1 MTTRRISSTKQA
13 PARGT
18 SKKAPA
24 QKTAKKTAPKTA
36 KKTAPKTAKKPVK
49 KAAKKPTP
57 KKATKKKDPA
67 KKSAPKRAAVK
78 KVAAKKSASK
88 KASAKKTAP
97 KKTAPKAPAKKS
109 VSKRVSAKKT
119 APRKVVAKKAVVR
132 KAAAR
137 RGADPAVAK
146 GQRRRQA
153 QPAIEAA
160 KAGSLVNHIAFVV
173 DRSGSMRRIR
183 AKVVQVFNAQLAALL
198 KSSKE
203 SGQQTFV
210 SFYTFQSNVDA
221 PRFFARPIDKVDK
234 LTALS
239 CTGLFDAVGQSI
251 VDLGE
256 IDEEKLDN
264 VSFLVVVLTDGHE
277 NHSRRYKAKLKDM
290 IVKAQGTGRWTFA
303 FLVPKGGES
312 VLKRFGIPQGN
323 IQTWQTTTQ
332 GLRDLGQDMQRGLQT
347 FYTAR
352 QKGQRAV
359 VGVFTT
365 HLTGAA
371 KEAVSTALSDASDG
385 FLRIPVR
392 AASAIR
398 ELVESELGAAGSY
411 HKGHA
416 YYELTKPE
424 LVQES
429 KEIAIVEQGKD
440 GAPGKIYVGDSAR
453 ALLGLPVGER
463 FRVKPGDHGGFSIFV
478 QSTSV
483 NRRLVAGTTLLYRK
497 DPV

>member
-1 MTTRRISSTKQA
+1 MTTRRISSTK
-13 PARGT
+13 
-18 SKKAPA
+18 KAPA
-24 QKTAKKTAPKTA
+24 KGTSTKAP
-36 KKTAPKTAKKPVK
+36 AKKP
-49 KAAKKPTP
+49 AAKKPAV
-57 KKATKKKDPA
+57 KKPA
-67 KKSAPKRAAVK
+67 KKKAVK
-78 KVAAKKSASK
+78 KAP
-88 KASAKKTAP
+88 AKKTAP
-97 KKTAPKAPAKKS
+97 KKVGAKKTAPKKVCAKKIASKKSPQKKAPAKK
-109 VSKRVSAKKT
+109 T
-119 APRKVVAKKAVVR
+119 APKKIVAKKVVAKKVVAR
-132 KAAAR
+132 KAPAR
-137 RGADPAVAK
+137 RGADPSVGK
-146 GQRRRQA
+146 GERRRQA
-153 QPAIEAA
+153 QPALEAA
-160 KAGSLVNHIAFVV
+160 QAGSLVNHIAFVV

-198 KSSKE
+198 KNSEE

-221 PRFFARPIDKVDK
+221 PRFFARPIGKVDK

-239 CTGLFDAVGQSI
+239 CTGLTALFDAVGQSI

-256 IDEEKLDN
+256 IDDEKLDN

-277 NHSRRYKAKLKDM
+277 NHSRRYKTKIKDM
-290 IVKAQGTGRWTFA
+290 LSKAQSTGRWTFA

-332 GLRDLGQDMQRGLQT
+332 GLRDLGQNMQRGLQT

-365 HLTGAA
+365 NLTGAA
-371 KEAVSTALSDASDG
+371 KEAVSTTLSDASDA

-398 ELVESELGAAGSY
+398 ELVESELGAGSKY
-411 HKGHA
+411 KKGHA

-424 LVQES
+424 LVQEN

-440 GAPGKIYVGDSAR
+440 GAPGKIYSGDAAR
-453 ALLGLPVGER
+453 TLLGLPVGER

-483 NRRLVAGTTLLYRK
+483 NRRLVAGTVLLYLK
-497 DPV
+497 DSV

>member
-1 MTTRRISSTKQA
+1 MTTRRISSTKKA
-13 PARGT
+13 PAKGT

-24 QKTAKKTAPKTA
+24 KKAAKKTAK
-36 KKTAPKTAKKPVK
+36 KTAKKPVK

-67 KKSAPKRAAVK
+67 KKAAPRKG
-78 KVAAKKSASK
+78 
-88 KASAKKTAP
+88 SAKKAAP
-97 KKTAPKAPAKKS
+97 KKAATKKAEPKKAAQKAPAKKS
-109 VSKRVSAKKT
+109 VPKKVAAKKA
-119 APRKVVAKKAVVR
+119 APKKVVAKKAVVR

-137 RGADPAVAK
+137 RGVDPSVAK
-146 GQRRRQA
+146 GQRLRQA

-183 AKVVQVFNAQLAALL
+183 AKVVQVFNSQLAALL
-198 KSSKE
+198 TSSKE

-221 PRFFARPIDKVDK
+221 PRFFARPIDKVEK

-239 CTGLFDAVGQSI
+239 CTGLTALFDAVGQSI

-256 IDEEKLDN
+256 IDDEKLDN

-277 NHSRRYKAKLKDM
+277 NHSRRYKTKIKDM
-290 IVKAQGTGRWTFA
+290 ILKAQGTGRWTFA

-332 GLRDLGQDMQRGLQT
+332 GLRDLGQNMQRGLQT

-365 HLTGAA
+365 NLTGAA
-371 KEAVSTALSDASDG
+371 KEAVSTTLSDASDG

-411 HKGHA
+411 RKGHA

-424 LVQES
+424 LVQEN

-453 ALLGLPVGER
+453 TLLGLPVGER

-497 DPV
+497 DLV

>member
-13 PARGT
+13 PAKGT
-18 SKKAPA
+18 RKKAPA
-24 QKTAKKTAPKTA
+24 KKPAKKKPVKKAAAKKPTRKKVAKKATAKKTAPKKGAAKKVTA
-36 KKTAPKTAKKPVK
+36 KKSSAK
-49 KAAKKPTP
+49 KAAP
-57 KKATKKKDPA
+57 
-67 KKSAPKRAAVK
+67 
-78 KVAAKKSASK
+78 K
-88 KASAKKTAP
+88 KASAKKAAP
-97 KKTAPKAPAKKS
+97 KKA
-109 VSKRVSAKKT
+109 SAKKA
-119 APRKVVAKKAVVR
+119 APKRIVAKKAAVR
-132 KAAAR
+132 KASVK
-137 RGADPAVAK
+137 RGEDPSVGK
-146 GQRRRQA
+146 GERRRQA

-183 AKVVQVFNAQLAALL
+183 AKVVQVFNSQLAALV
-198 KSSKE
+198 KSSEE

-221 PRFFARPIDKVDK
+221 PRFFARPLGKVDK

-239 CTGLFDAVGQSI
+239 CTGLTALFDAVGQSI

-256 IDEEKLDN
+256 IDDEKLDN

-277 NHSRRYKAKLKDM
+277 NHSRRYKTKIKDM
-290 IVKAQGTGRWTFA
+290 LQQAQSTGRWTFA
-303 FLVPKGGES
+303 FMVPKGGES

-332 GLRDLGQDMQRGLQT
+332 GLRDLGQNMQRGLQT

-365 HLTGAA
+365 NLSGAA
-371 KEAVSTALSDASDG
+371 KEAVSTTLSDASDG
-385 FLRIPVR
+385 FLRISVR

-398 ELVESELGAAGSY
+398 ELVESELKTAGSY
-411 HKGHA
+411 QKGHA

-424 LVQES
+424 LVQEN

-440 GAPGKIYVGDSAR
+440 GAPGKIYVGDAAR
-453 ALLGLPVGER
+453 TLLGLPVGER